1 MAERTLAAVEV
12 VEVVPAPLVAVAQ
25 VAAAVV
31 DRRSTTPT
39 KARWW

>member
-1 MAERTLAAVEV
+1 MVERTLAAVEA
-12 VEVVPAPLVAVAQ
+12 VEVVPAALEAVVQ

-39 KARWW
+39 RSRWW